1 MPAKYLAMMRR
12 SIASTFEYRA
22 GTLIWMISNIMPLI
36 MLAVW
41 YALAEDGPIGNYSQA
56 DFVSYYLLIT
66 FLRQMTTVWVIHELD
81 YQIRRGNLAI
91 KLLHPINP
99 IHEFMSDNL
108 ADKIFRIIILI
119 PLVVTAFFVFPN
131 VHYDATPMSIGLAI
145 VAVVAAWTMRFLSQ
159 YIFALLSFWVSQAE
173 TLHEIW
179 YATWLLIGGM
189 VAPIE
194 LFPEPIASVAH
205 WLPFRFMLSFP
216 AEIMLGR
223 LTTQD
228 LLLGLGGAAFWLIL
242 MIGVYRFVWYR
253 GLRRFSA
260 YGA

>member
-1 MPAKYLAMMRR
+1 MLTKYLAFMRR
-12 SIASTFEYRA
+12 SIAVTFEYRA
-22 GTLIWMISNIMPLI
+22 GTLIWMITNIMPLV

-41 YALAEDGPIGNYSQA
+41 YALAEDGPIGSYSQT
-56 DFVSYYLLIT
+56 DFVAYYLLIT
-66 FLRQMTTVWVIHELD
+66 LLRQLTTVWVIHELD
-81 YQIRRGNLAI
+81 YQIRHGQLSI

-108 ADKIFRIIILI
+108 SDKIFRIIVML
-119 PLVVTAFFVFPN
+119 PLGIIAYIIFPN
-131 VHYDATPMSIGLAI
+131 IHYDLTPISVTLSLVALAM
-145 VAVVAAWTMRFLSQ
+145 AWAMRFLSQ
-159 YIFALLSFWVSQAE
+159 YTFALFSFWVSQAE

-194 LFPEPIASVAH
+194 LFPEPVAIVAK

-216 AEIMLGR
+216 AEIVLGR
-223 LTTQD
+223 LTLSD
-228 LLLGLGGAAFWLIL
+228 MLVGLSASALWLGL
-242 MIGVYRFVWYR
+242 MIAVYRVVWRR
-253 GLRRFSA
+253 GLRQFSA

>member
-1 MPAKYLAMMRR
+1 MITKYLALMRR
-12 SIASTFEYRA
+12 SLGVMFEYRA
-22 GTLIWMISNIMPLI
+22 SVFIWMLVNIMPLV

-41 YALAEDGPIGNYSQA
+41 YTLAEDGPIGSYSQS

-66 FLRQMTTVWVIHELD
+66 FARQMTTVWVIHELD
-81 YQIRRGNLAI
+81 YEIRHGQLSI

-99 IHEFMSDNL
+99 IHAFMSDNL
-108 ADKIFRIIILI
+108 ADKVLRVAVLI
-119 PLVVTAFFVFPN
+119 PLGVIAFIVFPN
-131 VHYDATPMSIGLAI
+131 IHYDVTPATITLMLVTLAS
-145 VAVVAAWTMRFLSQ
+145 AWLMRFLSQ
-159 YIFALLSFWVSQAE
+159 YIFALLAFWISEAL

-194 LFPEPIASVAH
+194 LFPAPIAAVAQ

-216 AEIMLGR
+216 VEIMLGR
-223 LTTQD
+223 LTMQE
-228 LLLGLGGAAFWLIL
+228 LVMGLSATAFWLAV
-242 MIGVYRFVWYR
+242 MIVVYRFVWQK
-253 GLRRFSA
+253 GLRQFSA

>member
-1 MPAKYLAMMRR
+1 MISKYLALMRR
-12 SIASTFEYRA
+12 SLSVMFEYRA
-22 GTLIWMISNIMPLI
+22 SVFIWMLVNIMPLV

-41 YALAEDGPIGNYSQA
+41 YTLAADGPIGSYSQN

-81 YQIRRGNLAI
+81 YQIRHGQLSI

-108 ADKIFRIIILI
+108 ADKVLRVTVMI
-119 PLVVTAFFVFPN
+119 PLAAVAFIVFPN
-131 VHYDATPMSIGLAI
+131 VHYDVTPVTITLMLVTLA
-145 VAVVAAWTMRFLSQ
+145 AAWAMRFLSQ
-159 YIFALLSFWVSQAE
+159 YTFALFGFWVSQAE

-194 LFPEPIASVAH
+194 LFPEPIASIAH

-228 LLLGLGGAAFWLIL
+228 LLFGLGATAFWLAL
-242 MIGVYRFVWYR
+242 MIAAYRFVWRR
-253 GLRRFSA
+253 GLRQFSA